1 MLKLFHHSLN
11 KLSGIQSDSLT
22 KFEKSLLEFM
32 LKLIKIFMMAAFS
45 ASQVN
50 AIDVV
55 ALVKRQSSFKEDDV
69 PRE

>member
-11 KLSGIQSDSLT
+11 KLSEVQSDSLS

-45 ASQVN
+45 AS
-50 AIDVV
+50 
-55 ALVKRQSSFKEDDV
+55 
-69 PRE
+69 